1 MPDRTRVCIWSNSIF
16 LLTNRNKNCAN
27 YIKGLHIGAA
37 RWHFVILSVSEE
49 DEEEE
54 AKQSVGKHGY
64 QGVNVS
70 QDK

>member
-1 MPDRTRVCIWSNSIF
+1 
-16 LLTNRNKNCAN
+16 LTNRNKNCAN